1 VIGVIEDPDK
11 PLLVGTAM
19 RRGRTYDGLAVWS
32 LKVRGADVHG
42 RFIVIDGR
50 FVTVENVKD

>member
-1 VIGVIEDPDK
+1 LEP
-11 PLLVGTAM
+11 
-19 RRGRTYDGLAVWS
+19 RTYDGLAVWS